1 MFKLILKKNEDR
13 RLKAGHLWVF
23 SNEIAKLEGNPANG
37 DIIAVFDSAGNLLG
51 HAFYNRNSLI
61 AARILKNFV
70 SPFEDGKGDVG
81 GDFYQWSKEKILSA
95 YNLRK
100 TLYPNRNSFR
110 LVFSESDYLPGL
122 IVDKYNNTFVLQI
135 YSFGMQVHIESIVRI
150 LKEELNAKN
159 IFTLNDAYFRKL
171 EGLPEE
177 DEIFLPGVPLIKGGK
192 RGLSFTEIIDDGK
205 LKYKIDFSRGQKTG
219 FYFDQCDNREF
230 IERIVEGKNVLDA
243 FCYSGG
249 FGMHAALTGAASVTF
264 VDSADNGAEENY
276 KLNNLKAPAD
286 FIKSDVFDYLQQ
298 NPPLRGEG
306 GAVIILDPPAFAK
319 SKKSVP
325 SALKGYIK
333 LNKLALQ
340 LIPSGGFLVTSSCSH
355 HISRED
361 FLSAV
366 NTAAA
371 KAGKS
376 IQLLHFSGA
385 SLDHP
390 VIPFM
395 PETSYL
401 KFAVL
406 RVYS

>member
-1 MFKLILKKNEDR
+1 MSKLTLKKNEDKR
-13 RLKAGHLWVF
+13 IRLGHPWVF
-23 SNEIAKLEGNPANG
+23 SNEIARFEGNPVNG
-37 DIIAVFDSAGNLLG
+37 DIIAIFDSGNRILG
-51 HAFYNRNSLI
+51 HAFYNKNSLI
-61 AARILKNFV
+61 AARILR
-70 SPFEDGKGDVG
+70 DYT

-95 YNLRK
+95 HDLRK
-100 TLYPNRNSFR
+100 TFYPQRDSFR

-122 IVDKYNNTFVLQI
+122 IIDKYNDTFVLQL
-135 YSFGMQVHIESIVRI
+135 YCFGMQMQVEIIVRI
-150 LKEELNAKN
+150 LKEELNAQN
-159 IFTLNDAYFRKL
+159 IFAMSDPYFRKL
-171 EGLPEE
+171 EGLPED
-177 DEIFLPGVPLIKGGK
+177 DETFMG
-192 RGLSFTEIIDDGK
+192 STCEEIIDDGM
-205 LKYKIDFSRGQKTG
+205 LKYKVNFARGQKTG

-230 IERIVEGKNVLDA
+230 VERIVKGKNVLDA

-249 FGMHAALTGAASVTF
+249 FGMHAALAGASSVTF
-264 VDSADNGAEENY
+264 VDSVVNGAKENY
-276 KLNNLKAPAD
+276 KLNNLKAPAE

-298 NPPLRGEG
+298 NPPLRREG
-306 GAVIILDPPAFAK
+306 GDVIILDPPAFAK

-361 FLSAV
+361 FLSAL

-390 VIPFM
+390 VLPAM

-401 KFAVL
+401 KFVVL
-406 RVYS
+406 RVDS